1 MNRFAHPI
9 LAVIMA
15 PALALFAAAC
25 SNGEDLGPMR
35 VDMIGDPTTFTRPIA
50 ALPSPSDALLLEA
63 TAQGLVR
70 LDGEGQ
76 IEPALAQRWIVLDE
90 GQTYIFR
97 LNAITWDDGTAV
109 TAGQIA
115 QQLRNASRSGS
126 RNRLARLLSDIE
138 AVQAV
143 TPQIVEI
150 NLSRPRLDF
159 LQLLATPDLAIFV
172 EGRGLGPYTLTDDE
186 AAAENGIRILTPRRE
201 PPEEIDGETVE
212 ALPVSPEETV
222 ELRFLSAPAAVARFD
237 AGVADIVL
245 GGDWATLLYADA
257 IDPNSNQL
265 RIDPVDGLFG
275 LAIVE
280 QGPFLAVPQNRE
292 ILSLAIDR
300 GQLAGYFGGNRAE
313 ARLEIVPSD
322 VEGLSDPVG
331 PPWANSTM
339 ALRRTFARQSIADW
353 RANNGEI
360 EPLRVALPEGAGSRI
375 IFAVLRTNWA
385 AVGIPAVRVAWEAD
399 ADLRLIDRVAAT
411 ESATWYL
418 EQFRCSRGLP
428 CSDAYTQKL
437 TEIQDAPS
445 ERVRSIRIAEAA
457 TELQRVTPFIPLLRP
472 IRWSLVSQRITG
484 FSMNRFAKHPLDTL
498 APPS

>member
-1 MNRFAHPI
+1 MNRSAPLI
-9 LAVIMA
+9 LA
-15 PALALFAAAC
+15 PALALFSAAC

-35 VDMIGDPTTFTRPIA
+35 VDMIGEATEFTRPIA
-50 ALPSPSDALLLEA
+50 ALPSPSDELLLEA

-76 IEPALAQRWIVLDE
+76 VEPALAQRWIVLDE

-126 RNRLARLLSDIE
+126 RNRLARLLSDVE

-143 TPQIVEI
+143 TPQIIEI

-159 LQLLATPDLAIFV
+159 LQLLAAPDLAIFV
-172 EGRGLGPYTLTDDE
+172 EGRGLGPYTLTDDPAVGDE
-186 AAAENGIRILTPRRE
+186 TWTLAPRRE
-201 PPEEIDGETVE
+201 PPEEVDGEVVE
-212 ALPVSPEETV
+212 APPITPEETV
-222 ELRFLSAPAAVARFD
+222 QLQFHSAPVAVARFD
-237 AGVADIVL
+237 TGLADIVF
-245 GGDWATLLYADA
+245 GGDWTTLLYADA
-257 IDPNSNQL
+257 INPNSNRL

-280 QGPFLAVPQNRE
+280 QGAFLAVPQNRE

-313 ARLEIVPSD
+313 ARLEIIPSD

-339 ALRRTFARQSIADW
+339 ALRRTFARESIADW
-353 RANNGEI
+353 RADNGDI
-360 EPLRVALPEGAGSRI
+360 EPLRVALPESAGSRVV
-375 IFAVLRTNWA
+375 FAVLRTNWA
-385 AVGIPAVRVAWEAD
+385 AVGIPTVRVAWEED

-411 ESATWYL
+411 ESANWYL

-437 TEIQDAPS
+437 AEIQGAPS

-457 TELQRVTPFIPLLRP
+457 TELQRITPFIPLLRP

-484 FSMNRFAKHPLDTL
+484 FSVNRFARHPLDTL

>member
-1 MNRFAHPI
+1 MNRTTPLILAPI
-9 LAVIMA
+9 LA
-15 PALALFAAAC
+15 LFSASCAD
-25 SNGEDLGPMR
+25 GEDLGPMR
-35 VDMIGDPTTFTRPIA
+35 VDMIGEATAFTRPIA

-90 GQTYIFR
+90 GQTYVFR
-97 LNAITWDDGTAV
+97 LNEITWDDGTAV
-109 TAGQIA
+109 TARQIA

-126 RNRLARLLSDIE
+126 RNRLARLLADID

-159 LQLLATPDLAIFV
+159 LQLLAAPDLAIFV
-172 EGRGLGPYTLTDDE
+172 EGRGLGPYTLTGEPTDE
-186 AAAENGIRILTPRRE
+186 DETVYLAPRRE
-201 PPEEIDGETVE
+201 PPEEIDGDTAE
-212 ALPVSPEETV
+212 APPISPEETV
-222 ELRFLSAPAAVARFD
+222 QIRFGPAPAAVARFD
-237 AGVADIVL
+237 AGHTDIVL
-245 GGDWATLLYADA
+245 GGNWTTIFYADA
-257 IDPNSNQL
+257 IDPNSSQL

-280 QGPFLAVPQNRE
+280 QTEFLSEPQNRE
-292 ILSLAIDR
+292 ILSLALDR

-313 ARLEIVPSD
+313 ARLEIVPPD
-322 VEGLSDPVG
+322 VEGLNDPVG
-331 PPWANSTM
+331 PPWASSTM
-339 ALRRTFARQSIADW
+339 DLRRAFARDAIAEW
-353 RANNGEI
+353 RTINGEI
-360 EPLRVALPEGAGSRI
+360 EPIRVALPEGAGSRV

-385 AVGIPAVRVAWEAD
+385 VVGIPAVQVAWDAD
-399 ADLRLIDRVAAT
+399 ADLRLVDRVAAT

-418 EQFRCSRGLP
+418 QQFRCSRGLP

-437 TEIQDAPS
+437 SEIEEAPS
-445 ERVRSIRIAEAA
+445 ARVRAIRIAEAA
-457 TELQRVTPFIPLLRP
+457 TELQRITPFIPLLRP
-472 IRWSLVSQRITG
+472 IRWSLVSQRIAH
-484 FSMNRFAKHPLDTL
+484 FSVNRFGRHPLDTL